1 MNSTLAD
8 TSGTA
13 LAGPRRI
20 TGAPEF
26 ELDPDTFASAWS
38 LDACPGCGP
47 DAPAAERGHPGAAH
61 RCDACGTWF

>member
-8 TSGTA
+8 RSGTA
-13 LAGPRRI
+13 LAEPRRI

-26 ELDPDTFASAWS
+26 ELDPDTFSSAWS

-47 DAPAAERGHPGAAH
+47 DAPTERGLPGSAQ
-61 RCDACGTWF
+61 RCESCGTWF